1 MIEAT
6 TADVLLVQQQ
16 AVRCIPTG
24 SRHLDTALGHG
35 LRLGT
40 ILELTGPGGSGKT
53 QLAMQLMANTV
64 IPAPLGLIGG
74 KVLFISTRKSFLEK
88 RVNQLLDSCVDV
100 WNKAVAKM
108 DPEDRVNVKPLTRLF
123 LLQQIQHK
131 MVFSLF
137 DLISTVHQL
146 IGIVGRENN
155 VRTRNSVFMP
165 STKYFVL
172 DSIDRHR

>member
-1 MIEAT
+1 MIKSS
-6 TADVLLVQQQ
+6 TADVLLEQQQ
-16 AVRCIPTG
+16 AAKCIPTG
-24 SRHLDTALGHG
+24 SRQLDAALGHG

-40 ILELTGPGGSGKT
+40 ILELTGTCGSGKT
-53 QLAMQLMANTV
+53 QLAMQLMASTV

-74 KVLFISTRKSFLEK
+74 KVLFISTRKSFLEQ

-108 DPEDRVNVKPLTRLF
+108 DPKDRANVKSLNRNY
-123 LLQQIQHK
+123 LLQKIQHK

-146 IGIVGRENN
+146 VRITKQDKN
-155 VRTRNSVFMP
+155 VRSGPYVYKF
-165 STKYFVL
+165 L
-172 DSIDRHR
+172 I